1 MGAPEISKTMF
12 ISRISITA
20 LLVLSF
26 YADAG
31 DQGHGTVKMNG
42 EILDAACNVDVA
54 SRDQTINMLTQP
66 VSEIISEQYGLD
78 RPFTI
83 KLVNCVLKR
92 HSPNALPVNDW
103 QYFQITFD
111 GIREGNAFGV
121 EGGAQG
127 ISLQIRDVNGNIAVP
142 GQALPSEDIQPGSMK
157 LNYSM
162 RLVGNGNELQPGSYH
177 STIRYK
183 LDYY

>member
-1 MGAPEISKTMF
+1 MHISPIAIAP
-12 ISRISITA
+12 
-20 LLVLSF
+20 LLMLSF
-26 YADAG
+26 LANAG
-31 DQGHGTVKMNG
+31 EQGHGTVRMNG
-42 EILDAACNVDVA
+42 EILDAACNVDTE

-83 KLVNCVLKR
+83 RLVNCVLKR
-92 HSPNALPVNDW
+92 HSSNALPVNDW

-111 GIREGNAFGV
+111 GIHEGNAFGV
-121 EGGAQG
+121 EGGAKG
-127 ISLQIRDVNGNIAVP
+127 VSLQIRDVNGHIAVP
-142 GQALPSEDIQPGSMK
+142 GQALPSEDIEPGSMK
-157 LNYSM
+157 LNYNL
-162 RLVGNGNELQPGSYH
+162 RLIGNGSEIQPGSYH